1 MSRLLVKLFT
11 GIHDILHQ
19 PKKVFIACLSFAL
32 FSLVFQGGFLQLW
45 GLHSD
50 QKRLTSKINKIQ
62 QDTDILNAKI
72 ERVLDPN
79 FLELEV
85 RNQLDYAEEGDLIF
99 VFSDSE

>member
-1 MSRLLVKLFT
+1 M
-11 GIHDILHQ
+11 
-19 PKKVFIACLSFAL
+19 
-32 FSLVFQGGFLQLW
+32 W